1 MASSAS
7 WYQLA
12 IFESDFLKSKF
23 KMLVGLCPNPICSA
37 SCRCRRR
44 VCFKRFYNKTK
55 RQTRG
60 LLQGGTLV
68 CRRLLGLCLRRC
80 SFCLRGPT
88 TWPDRMSSYFATKAT
103 ERNAGKGT
111 MFFSAD
117 IILNTNL
124 FIQPIINV
132 SATGEQGCQP
142 LCKTAALR
150 LR

>member
-80 SFCLRGPT
+80 SFCLCDPT
-88 TWPDRMSSYFATKAT
+88 TWLDRKVAILPSKVTKKD
-103 ERNAGKGT
+103 AGKGKI
-111 MFFSAD
+111 FFRAD
-117 IILNTNL
+117 IVLNTNPTPYYKG
-124 FIQPIINV
+124 IGYWVARIP
-132 SATGEQGCQP
+132 
-142 LCKTAALR
+142 TAM
-150 LR
+150 